1 MVGKEEKCV
10 PVKVSY
16 SKKHFIYFSELLY
29 IGYMVIRYMVIRY
42 MVNLADTFLIWS
54 IFAAPRADH
63 LSDIYCAI
71 ENQKERTS
79 VRSFRL
85 GLAQFIIFRELQSYF
100 IS

>member
-1 MVGKEEKCV
+1 
-10 PVKVSY
+10 
-16 SKKHFIYFSELLY
+16 
-29 IGYMVIRYMVIRY
+29 

-85 GLAQFIIFRELQSYF
+85 GLAQFIIF
-100 IS
+100 